1 MGLDT
6 IPYEQLRA
14 DSVAVAAANRYELL
28 RAEVSDSDKEVMWLV
43 WSGLASL
50 SASLLVVVIAGILN
64 PWD

>member
-50 SASLLVVVIAGILN
+50 SAPCCAARKQRA
-64 PWD
+64 P